1 MPKRTVRHLGYHC
14 IGPTITPSKI
24 ERLRVRL
31 RGDRRLAALKRRFVV
46 LAGATRLE
54 ILYLL
59 QSARELCVCDMAD
72 ILGTTVSATSH
83 QLRILRA
90 GGLVR
95 TRRDAQTIYYALS
108 PSGARVLQGA

>member
-1 MPKRTVRHLGYHC
+1 MPKRTVRHLGYYC
-14 IGPTITPSKI
+14 IGPTITPAKI
-24 ERLRVRL
+24 ERLSARL
-31 RGDRRLAALKRRFVV
+31 HRDRRLQALKRKFTV
-46 LAGATRLE
+46 LAGATRLG

-59 QSARELCVCDMAD
+59 QREPELCVCDLAD

-108 PSGARVLQGA
+108 PTGARVLQGA